1 MTQNYDL
8 IVIGTGPGGYVA
20 AIRASQLGLKVAV
33 VEREK
38 VGGVCLNWGC
48 IPTKSLLES
57 AHLFAK
63 MQRAEDY
70 GLKASSV
77 GFDFTQVIKRSR
89 QVAGRLE
96 KGVQFLFKKNKID
109 LYEGEA
115 VILAPGEVGIT
126 SCNSAK
132 ELQAKN
138 ILLATGARPR
148 SLPGIEPD
156 GEKIITYR
164 EAIQLSQCPKN
175 LAIIGAGAIGVEMAY
190 FYASLGAAISL
201 FEVASNILPFEDQE
215 VSEALEKQFKK
226 EGWGIHTSAR
236 VEKVEKNSHGV
247 KIVYRSG
254 DQQGETSADLLLL
267 AVGMQGNGDRL
278 GKVIQG
284 DPKTGFVKV
293 NERFQTAKDGIYAIG
308 DLIGPPLLA
317 HVASAEGLAAVE
329 GIAGKKGDSPKPRP
343 INYDRIPSC
352 VYCEPQVAHVGLTE
366 KQARERTDKIR
377 VGRFPFQA
385 SGRALSSGETF
396 GFVKVIV
403 DDKYG
408 EILGV
413 HLVGA
418 GVTELVA
425 EVTTAMN
432 LEATGESLYQSIH
445 SHPTLSEAVMEAAA
459 NAYGC
464 AIHI

>member
-1 MTQNYDL
+1 MSETYDL

-20 AIRASQLGLKVAV
+20 AIRAAQLGLKVAAI
-33 VEREK
+33 EKEK

-57 AHLFAK
+57 AHLFQK
-63 MQRAEDY
+63 MKKADEY
-70 GLKASSV
+70 GLKTGEI
-77 GFDFTQVIKRSR
+77 GFDFSSVIKRSR
-89 QVAGRLE
+89 TVAGRLE
-96 KGVQFLFKKNKID
+96 KGVQFLFRKNKID
-109 LYEGEA
+109 LHEGQAEL
-115 VILAPGEVGIT
+115 IAPGKVGLK
-126 SCNSAK
+126 SSQGEK
-132 ELQAKN
+132 ELSAKN
-138 ILLATGARPR
+138 IILATGARPKV
-148 SLPGIEPD
+148 LPGMEPD

-164 EAIQLSQCPKN
+164 EAIQLQKFPKQ
-175 LAIIGAGAIGVEMAY
+175 LAIVGAGAIGVEMAY
-190 FYASLGAAISL
+190 FYQSLGAEVSL
-201 FEVASNILPFEDQE
+201 FEIAPNILPLEDAE
-215 VSEALEKQFKK
+215 VSDALEKHYKK
-226 EGWGIHTSAR
+226 EGWKIHTNTS
-236 VEKVEKNSHGV
+236 VEKVEKTASGV
-247 KIVYRSG
+247 KILWRSG
-254 DQQGETSADLLLL
+254 EQKGETTADVLLV
-267 AVGMQGNGDRL
+267 AVGMQGNGDVF
-278 GKVIQG
+278 GKKVLSG
-284 DPKTGFVKV
+284 DEKNGFVKV

-317 HVASAEGLAAVE
+317 HVASVEGIAAVE
-329 GIAGKKGDSPKPRP
+329 GIAGKTPHP

-366 KQARERTDKIR
+366 KQAREKTDKIR

-385 SGRALSSGETF
+385 SGRALSSGESF

-403 DDKYG
+403 DDQYG

-464 AIHI
+464 AIHV